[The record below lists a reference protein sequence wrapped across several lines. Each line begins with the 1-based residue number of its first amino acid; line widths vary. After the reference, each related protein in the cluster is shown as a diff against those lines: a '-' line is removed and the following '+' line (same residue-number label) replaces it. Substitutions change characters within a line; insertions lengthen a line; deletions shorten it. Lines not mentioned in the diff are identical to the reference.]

1 VNLVLDSSAAARVA
15 RVRVLLFPIEFQL
28 HCRFVLHHDFPL
40 ADKSS
45 VASVAGSIVRAARF
59 FLSQP
64 NFCATEFSSPFTY
77 FGSPLPILVFP
88 LRLHISVLLYL
99 FRFSRSVY
107 IFRFSFTYF
116 SFPAPFTYF
125 GSPLPIS
132 VFPLHL
138 HISVLL
144 YLFRFSRSIYIFR
157 FSFTYFGFPVP
168 RPAGPHF
175 QVPASEELSVLLAL
189 QSEIW
194 GSFSFCLPHAYTA
207 HSIRP
212 VVLVLG
218 FVFPLLRSRCASPGS
233 GSDRLF
239 RSQLWV
245 L

>member
-15 RVRVLLFPIEFQL
+15 RVRVLLFPIKFQL
-28 HCRFVLHHDFPL
+28 HCRFVLHRDFPL
-40 ADKSS
+40 ADKSG

-64 NFCATEFSSPFTY
+64 DFCAAEFSS
-77 FGSPLPILVFP
+77 
-88 LRLHISVLLYL
+88 
-99 FRFSRSVY
+99 
-107 IFRFSFTYF
+107 
-116 SFPAPFTYF
+116 PFTYF

-132 VFPLHL
+132 VFPLRL

-144 YLFRFSRSIYIFR
+144 YRFRFSCS
-157 FSFTYFGFPVP
+157 SACWSPFPS
-168 RPAGPHF
+168 
-175 QVPASEELSVLLAL
+175 PASEELPVLLAL

-194 GSFSFCLPHAYTA
+194 GSISFCLPRAYTA